1 MLKHDEQQLQQQR
14 KNIPALNSISS
25 EAEIFK
31 QKLEREDKEKS
42 FYLQPEPTKSTP
54 PDDDVPVIQP
64 LKLDGLKSQQQFYD
78 AIWSTLGDLNGW
90 LETMETSL
98 GHLNL
103 N

>member
-1 MLKHDEQQLQQQR
+1 MLKHEEQRLQQQR
-14 KNIPALNSISS
+14 KNVPVLNSISS

-31 QKLEREDKEKS
+31 QKLEREDKKS
-42 FYLQPEPTKSTP
+42 LYLQPEPSKSTP
-54 PDDDVPVIQP
+54 PDDEVPVIRP